1 MMKRK
6 LILFALLIMATG
18 LRAQTLVLHHTD
30 GTTTNVELSKNF
42 DQKKGDVNHDG
53 DVGIGDIVA
62 ITNIMAG
69 IDTDDEEEAYLTCPD
84 DHHPH
89 WIDLGIGTQW
99 RCCNEGASTPEQYGG
114 CYTFDQAQAYN
125 PPSHEQIKELLDK
138 CPSEWTT
145 QNGVNGRKFTGPN
158 GGTIFFPAAGYSW
171 EGELYDAGSYGDYW
185 SSTIYKSFP
194 DFAYYLNFGSG
205 SAVRDDY
212 SGRNFEHS
220 VRPVR

>member
-1 MMKRK
+1 MKRK

-69 IDTDDEEEAYLTCPD
+69 IDTDDEAYLTCPN

-89 WIDLGIGTQW
+89 WIDMGLPSGTQW

-114 CYTFDQAQAYN
+114 YYTFEQAQAYN